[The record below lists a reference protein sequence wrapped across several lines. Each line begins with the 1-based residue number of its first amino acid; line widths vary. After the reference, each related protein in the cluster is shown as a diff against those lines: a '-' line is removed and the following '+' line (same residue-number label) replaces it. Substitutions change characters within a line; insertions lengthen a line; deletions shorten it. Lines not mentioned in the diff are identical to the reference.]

1 MNTRT
6 KLLLTVGVVGAIGVL
21 LAVGTSAFFSSSAT
35 SGTNVAATGSMTL
48 TDGVGTQVYFDSGS
62 GDGYM
67 KPVTSLA
74 NARTGSVVVSGSA
87 TITTGAT
94 DTLTQAVSLSQTKVG
109 GTALGAG
116 TGLVGTDPA
125 LFKKAQLC
133 VTQTANTGG
142 APNIAGDCGVYSGPF
157 DVGNNAPDGT
167 GDIATTDALSALGNF
182 PANSSATYTF
192 EVWLPNDAVT
202 DNDYQDQIATAEF
215 QFDGS

>member
-21 LAVGTSAFFSSSAT
+21 LAIGTSAFFTTSAT
-35 SGTNVAATGSMTL
+35 SGTNVAASGTMSLTG
-48 TDGVGTQVYFDSGS
+48 GNGVYFDSTA

-74 NARTGSVVVSGSA
+74 NARTASTRVLGTT
-87 TITTGAT
+87 TISTGAG
-94 DTLTQAVSLSQTKVG
+94 DTLTQAINLSQTKVG
-109 GTALGAG
+109 GTLLGAG

-133 VTQTANTGG
+133 VTQTASGGG
-142 APNIAGDCGVYSGPF
+142 APNSPGDCAIYNGPF

-167 GDIATTDALSALGNF
+167 GDVTTTDLIVALGNF
-182 PANSSATYTF
+182 PPSSTATYQF

-202 DNDYQDQIATAEF
+202 DNDYQNQVATAEF